1 LNRFASSSES
11 DPELPSLFLLCLFF
25 AGINP
30 SSDAFSSSESDPEL
44 PSLFL
49 LRLFVAGRN
58 PSSDVWVPGG
68 LLPNTDGY
76 ITFL

>member
-11 DPELPSLFLLCLFF
+11 DPELPSLFLLRLFLAGRF
-25 AGINP
+25 A
-30 SSDAFSSSESDPEL
+30 SSLESDPEL
-44 PSLFL
+44 PSFFL
-49 LRLFVAGRN
+49 LLLFVAGRN
-58 PSSDVWVPGG
+58 PSSDPWVPGG